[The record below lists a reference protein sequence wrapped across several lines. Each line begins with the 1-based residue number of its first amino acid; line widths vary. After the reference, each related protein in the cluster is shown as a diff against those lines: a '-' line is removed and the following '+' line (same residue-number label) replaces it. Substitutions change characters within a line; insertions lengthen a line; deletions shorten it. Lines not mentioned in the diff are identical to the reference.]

1 MLKIIEIFFEALE
14 NGHYKCFL
22 KPKTFLPMIYIDDC
36 IQATIDLLNAEN
48 AKLTRRVYNLAGI
61 SFSPE
66 QIAAAVKKYIPDFTI
81 EYAPDFR
88 QAIAETWPRSLDDTD
103 SKNDWG
109 WTYDISLNDL
119 AKQTIKKIDHKY
131 KTHRKIVG
139 V

>member
-1 MLKIIEIFFEALE
+1 
-14 NGHYKCFL
+14 
-22 KPKTFLPMIYIDDC
+22 MIYIDDC
-36 IQATIDLLNAEN
+36 IQATIDLLNADN

-88 QAIAETWPRSLDDTD
+88 QAIAETWPRSLDDSE

-109 WTYDISLNDL
+109 WTYDISLNEL
-119 AKQTIKKIDHKY
+119 AKQTIKKIDPKY

-139 V
+139 I